1 MRAAPSVSVLNIEI
15 GSQTGSKV
23 QIVKVGISGKG
34 GTGKTTLSGTLA
46 RIYARQGLS
55 VLAIDAD
62 SNPNLATSLGFDPLI
77 AASLKSMPLRAF
89 DESRTV
95 SDLLEE
101 FAVAGPDGV
110 RLVLGARIE
119 RAGAG

>member
-1 MRAAPSVSVLNIEI
+1 MKI
-15 GSQTGSKV
+15 
-23 QIVKVGISGKG
+23 GISGKG

-46 RIYARQGLS
+46 RLYARRGLS

-62 SNPNLATSLGFDPLI
+62 SNPNLATSLGFDP
-77 AASLKSMPLRAF
+77 AVAGALKSMPKRAF

-95 SDLLEE
+95 PDLLAE
-101 FAVAGPDGV
+101 FAAVGPDGV

-119 RAGAG
+119 GAGAG

>member
-1 MRAAPSVSVLNIEI
+1 MPAAPRQPWRRL
-15 GSQTGSKV
+15 TWPD
-23 QIVKVGISGKG
+23 VKIGISGKG

-46 RIYARQGLS
+46 RIYARQGLT

-62 SNPNLATSLGFDPLI
+62 SNPNLATSLGFDPAV
-77 AASLKSMPLRAF
+77 AAGLRSMPSRAF
-89 DESRTV
+89 DESRRV
-95 SDLLEE
+95 ADLLDE

-119 RAGAG
+119 KAGAG

>member
-1 MRAAPSVSVLNIEI
+1 MAMKI
-15 GSQTGSKV
+15 GV
-23 QIVKVGISGKG
+23 SGKG

-46 RIYARQGLS
+46 RVYARQGLS

-62 SNPNLATSLGFDPLI
+62 SNPNLATSLGFDPAV
-77 AASLKSMPLRAF
+77 AATLKSMPKRAF

-95 SDLLEE
+95 ADLLQE

-110 RLVLGARIE
+110 RLVLSARIE
-119 RAGAG
+119 SSGAG